1 MRKAEFLKHTLN
13 FKSPGGTS
21 RGVLR
26 AKPAWIV
33 KLEENG
39 KVGYGE
45 VSLLPKLSIDD
56 RPDLEDFLTKV
67 LEDWA
72 LGKEIRSLKDWPSI
86 RFAMEIA
93 ERSIRSENPFLLFPS
108 RFSQNE
114 EGVEINGLVWM
125 GTKAEMK
132 TRIRE
137 KLDEGFRCIKL
148 KIGAINFDDEIEL
161 LRAIRN
167 EYSPDEIELRVDAN
181 GAFSPEEAL
190 EKLKRLSDFNLHSIE
205 QPIRQ
210 KQWEEMARLC
220 ESTPLDIALDEEL
233 IGVTSMTEMGRMLET
248 IRPQA
253 IVIKPGL
260 VGGLQMTEKWIKS
273 ASKIGAYWW
282 ITSALES
289 NIGLNAIAQFTAMYQ
304 SELPQGLGTGQ
315 LYTNNIP
322 SPLSIRGQYL
332 HYLQNEEWKL
342 PPNL

>member
-1 MRKAEFLKHTLN
+1 MRKAKFLKHTLN
-13 FKSPGGTS
+13 FKTPGGTS

-26 AKPAWIV
+26 TKPAWIV

-56 RPDLEDFLTKV
+56 RPELENFLTSI
-67 LEDWA
+67 LSHWA
-72 LGKEIRSLKDWPSI
+72 QGKEIGPLEDWPSI
-86 RFAMEIA
+86 RFAMEVA
-93 ERSIRSENPFLLFPS
+93 QRSVQSDDPFVLFPS
-108 RFSQNE
+108 RFSQKE
-114 EGVEINGLVWM
+114 KGIEINGLVWM
-125 GTKAEMK
+125 GSKAEMK
-132 TRIRE
+132 ARIRE

-161 LRAIRN
+161 LRSIRS
-167 EYSPDEIELRVDAN
+167 EYSPDEIEIRVDAN
-181 GAFSPEEAL
+181 GAFSPEEAV
-190 EKLKRLSDFNLHSIE
+190 EKVKRLADFNLHSIE

-220 ESTPLDIALDEEL
+220 DSTPLDIALDEEL
-233 IGVTSMTEMGRMLET
+233 IGITSTSEMQRMLEI

-260 VGGLQMTEKWIKS
+260 VGGLEITEEWIKS
-273 ASKIGAYWW
+273 AEQIGSYWW

-289 NIGLNAIAQFTAMYQ
+289 NIGLNAIAQFTAIHQ
-304 SELPQGLGTGQ
+304 SDLPQGLGTGQ

-342 PPNL
+342 PSTL